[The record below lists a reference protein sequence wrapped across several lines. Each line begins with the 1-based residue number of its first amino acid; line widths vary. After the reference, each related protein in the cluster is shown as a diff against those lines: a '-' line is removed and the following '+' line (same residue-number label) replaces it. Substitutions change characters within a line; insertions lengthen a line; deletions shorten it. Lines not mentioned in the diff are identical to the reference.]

1 LRAGLTARALAQAL
15 MAAARGVK
23 GAHPAPSRRR
33 FKAAL
38 KRMVD
43 LILEGAAADARMR
56 R

>member
-1 LRAGLTARALAQAL
+1 
-15 MAAARGVK
+15 VK